1 MTQIRQAEQIR
12 EKFAEQLSH
21 NQLTTSSI
29 IKVLAMHFKVA
40 ESVVIDAVTKAKP
53 ARKGARK

>member
-1 MTQIRQAEQIR
+1 MTTGRLAANIR
-12 EKFAEQLSH
+12 EKFTEQLAN

-40 ESVVIDAVTKAKP
+40 ESVVIDAVTKGQP
-53 ARKGARK
+53 VRKGARK